1 MPSTI
6 FFLLLLNTKL
16 TIMYYSG
23 QEIVEIA
30 VRIEENG
37 NEFYTA
43 AAEMIEKSPD
53 IKGLFFDL
61 AEKEILHISIFQKLA
76 EKFDSESFDFGTED
90 ATDYINHLAESHIF
104 GKPDSGKILA
114 KTLKTP
120 KEGLEIAFKFEN
132 DSVAFYTELLKY
144 TRSDSK
150 RLVQQIIDEE
160 KEHAA
165 DIKKFL

>member
-1 MPSTI
+1 
-6 FFLLLLNTKL
+6 
-16 TIMYYSG
+16 MYYSG

-37 NEFYTA
+37 NEFYNA
-43 AAEMIEKSPD
+43 AAEMITDSKD
-53 IKGLFFDL
+53 IKGLFVDL

-76 EKFDSESFDFGTED
+76 EKFDTESFDFGAQD

-120 KEGLEIAFKFEN
+120 REGLEIAYKFEN
-132 DSVAFYTELLKY
+132 DSVTFYTELLKY

-150 RLVQQIIDEE
+150 RLVQQIIEE
-160 KEHAA
+160 EMEHAA
-165 DIKKFL
+165 EIKRFL